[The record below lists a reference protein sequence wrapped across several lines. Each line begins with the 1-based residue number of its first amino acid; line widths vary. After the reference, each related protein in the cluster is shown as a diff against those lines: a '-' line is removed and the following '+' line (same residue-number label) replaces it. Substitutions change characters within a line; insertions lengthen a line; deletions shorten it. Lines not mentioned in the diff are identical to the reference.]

1 MAEKRKQ
8 VIRITTGSKALDNLI
23 GGGIE
28 SMRSAAAPNAGIQES
43 KLHCRK
49 GVAAVHE
56 SFAML
61 SWQETL
67 L

>member
-28 SMRSAAAPNAGIQES
+28 SMRSAAALHAGAQKIMLHRRQE
-43 KLHCRK
+43 HD
-49 GVAAVHE
+49 AAKVT
-56 SFAML
+56 L
-61 SWQETL
+61 SSCSRQTL